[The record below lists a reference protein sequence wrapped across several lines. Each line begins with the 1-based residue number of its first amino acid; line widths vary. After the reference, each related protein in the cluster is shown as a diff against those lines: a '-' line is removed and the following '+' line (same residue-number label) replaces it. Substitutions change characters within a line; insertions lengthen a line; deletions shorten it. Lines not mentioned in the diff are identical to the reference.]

1 MTFKSFFI
9 KVNAVFKNIFF
20 YLAWFLFFIAFYIG
34 GAGGY
39 VACWIY
45 AFILSRI
52 YIFMTKG
59 DLDSDVFMQDKFY
72 FLLKHIAFFI
82 GCICLAKIVFNYCFY
97 DKSFVVSDDN
107 SSNFILFVVFG
118 LVYLYPARVYKNYK
132 IYFKKYLALALAMF
146 FAWWYYDGLIK
157 QPNELIKRI
166 LKSELK
172 CRNLERECLVLDKS
186 ILDDINDRLKG
197 KSYDE
202 IQRLLSQF
210 DFESKY
216 ESYYFYKILLSKGVS
231 IRLELEDDKIIEIMV
246 FKF

>member
-1 MTFKSFFI
+1 MTFKSFLY

-34 GAGGY
+34 GISY
-39 VACWIY
+39 ISCWIIAAIFY
-45 AFILSRI
+45 RI
-52 YIFMTKG
+52 YQFLSQS

-72 FLLKHIAFFI
+72 LLLKHIAFFI

-132 IYFKKYLALALAMF
+132 IYFKKYLALTLAMF

-157 QPNELIKRI
+157 QPNELVKRI

-172 CRNLERECLVLDKS
+172 CSNLDRECLVLDKS

-231 IRLELEDDKIIEIMV
+231 IRLELEDDKITKIMV